1 MAYSA
6 ERRKYAI
13 KKYEAIPGGRP
24 DSSSPQL
31 KENLT
36 VKSVDPHRSTVE
48 LIWMT
53 DRRSI
58 LRRIPIMNL
67 LPSETPATT

>member
-1 MAYSA
+1 MQP
-6 ERRKYAI
+6 ENMK
-13 KKYEAIPGGRP
+13 P
-24 DSSSPQL
+24 SPQVGQIVRL
-31 KENLT
+31 PNFKENLT
-36 VKSVDPHRSTVE
+36 VKSVDLHKSTVE

-67 LPSETPATT
+67 LPEDSRAGT

>member
-1 MAYSA
+1 MQSTNMKPAP
-6 ERRKYAI
+6 EVGQIVRL
-13 KKYEAIPGGRP
+13 PNF
-24 DSSSPQL
+24 

-36 VKSVDPHRSTVE
+36 VKSVDLHRSTVE

-58 LRRIPIMNL
+58 LRRIPIINL
-67 LPSETPATT
+67 LPDENRAAT